1 MALTR
6 TGEANMTD
14 LTAREL
20 ERHRTRTDCAWCA
33 TVFDKVIDL
42 LTHVESCH
50 LGDPEPDFDAAA

>member
-14 LTAREL
+14 LAAREL
-20 ERHRTRTDCAWCA
+20 QGHRKSTDCAWCA
-33 TVFDKVIDL
+33 SVFDNVIEL

-50 LGDPEPDFDAAA
+50 LDDPEPDFDAAA